1 MEQRCKELEEEI
13 GTEMK
18 GIEGGNWNRD
28 VRNWSKKLE
37 QRCKELEEEI
47 GTEM

>member
-1 MEQRCKELEEEI
+1 MI
-13 GTEMK
+13 GR
-18 GIEGGNWNRD
+18 EGTGTAIRVKRKSWSSD
-28 VRNWSKKLE
+28 VKNLRRKLE